1 MKKILITMVTMLCFS
16 GCSTVQNVYKSASDL
31 AGSGMNRLANIIPE
45 RNKPVAPETVEISEP
60 PDFQKPIDFI
70 PEALGNYEWK
80 ITTDNKNAQEYFKQG
95 MQLRYAY
102 NVNEAARSM
111 AEARRID
118 PNCAMCYWGEAFALG
133 SFLNG
138 HMTAEKNTYARKA
151 ITRASILAKNN
162 ANQMERD
169 LIEASVVRYPRNW
182 TDEMARDKQKR
193 RPTYQAFADS
203 MEKVYEKYPNN
214 NDIATVY
221 AVALF
226 MLEER
231 RGYRDINNPDLIRL
245 HNVLTKVLDDDIS
258 HPGACHLYI
267 HATES
272 SQRPDLAL
280 NCADVLS
287 DAIPAASHIQH
298 MPSHTFN
305 RTGHWAKAVVSGQKA
320 QQSDLQALKNK
331 GFSYGDTHNL
341 HMLLYA
347 ASYDGQS
354 AAATQAGKDY
364 RKLTDNYENKD
375 FPVQYAPYEIL
386 TLIRFGR
393 FDEVL
398 QKTNKP
404 KNDFA
409 SALWDFAKGYASLK
423 TGDKKTAADMHKQV
437 LEYADRLDGRFRG
450 DSHQTLLNTVAYIL
464 EGEMHIAEGDL
475 NSAIRS
481 FEEAVKFENALE
493 YSEPEPLPFSARHW
507 LGAALYSNGQY
518 QEAEQV
524 YKDELQHHPHNG
536 WSLYGLQ
543 QSLAAQGLNDED
555 INQDLKES
563 WARSNLWITS
573 SRF

>member
-1 MKKILITMVTMLCFS
+1 
-16 GCSTVQNVYKSASDL
+16 
-31 AGSGMNRLANIIPE
+31 
-45 RNKPVAPETVEISEP
+45 
-60 PDFQKPIDFI
+60 
-70 PEALGNYEWK
+70 
-80 ITTDNKNAQEYFKQG
+80 
-95 MQLRYAY
+95 
-102 NVNEAARSM
+102 
-111 AEARRID
+111 
-118 PNCAMCYWGEAFALG
+118 
-133 SFLNG
+133 
-138 HMTAEKNTYARKA
+138 MTAEKNTYARKA

-203 MEKVYEKYPNN
+203 MEKIYEKYPNN

-231 RGYRDINNPDLIRL
+231 RGYRDVNNPDLIRL

-280 NCADVLS
+280 NCADILS
-287 DAIPAASHIQH
+287 DAVPVASHIQH

-423 TGDKKTAADMHKQV
+423 AGDKKTAADMHKQV
-437 LEYADRLDGRFRG
+437 LESADRLDGSFRG

-481 FEEAVKFENALE
+481 FEEAVKFENALG

-524 YKDELQHHPHNG
+524 YKDELHHHPHNG

-555 INQDLKES
+555 INKDLKES